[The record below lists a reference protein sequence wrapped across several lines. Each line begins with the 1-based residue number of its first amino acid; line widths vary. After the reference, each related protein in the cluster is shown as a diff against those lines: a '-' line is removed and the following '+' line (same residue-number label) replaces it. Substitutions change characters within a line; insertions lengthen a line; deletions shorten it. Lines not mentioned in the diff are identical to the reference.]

1 MLVVLLAV
9 AGLGLVWVARNRSS
23 GPPHPRQWDARVLP
37 LVRFVEQTRG
47 LRFRHPVAVE
57 YLSDTDFRR
66 EVLDEPIESP
76 EEQRDDEAAA
86 RALGLPVGK
95 NGLVAA
101 GNTLSGEGITAY
113 YDDAT
118 GKVDVRGA
126 DLTVYRRATIVHEL
140 THALQDQHFN
150 LSRQGSYSSDDRNA
164 AFEAVVEDDAVRM
177 EDAYVD
183 SLPKVEQDAYDQEQ
197 AAGDAAY
204 GAGITGVPDWL
215 SATTD
220 FPYSVG
226 ESFTLALAD
235 AGGRAAVDRAL
246 RTPPPALAEIMEA
259 AHRPGRRRCR
269 SGRRG
274 AGDRQFPGDD
284 R

>member
-1 MLVVLLAV
+1 M
-9 AGLGLVWVARNRSS
+9 
-23 GPPHPRQWDARVLP
+23 
-37 LVRFVEQTRG
+37 RG
-47 LRFRHPVAVE
+47 SE
-57 YLSDTDFRR
+57 
-66 EVLDEPIESP
+66 
-76 EEQRDDEAAA
+76 
-86 RALGLPVGK
+86 
-95 NGLVAA
+95 
-101 GNTLSGEGITAY
+101 
-113 YDDAT
+113 
-118 GKVDVRGA
+118 
-126 DLTVYRRATIVHEL
+126 LTVGRRATIVHEL

-226 ESFTLALAD
+226 ESFTPNGSD
-235 AGGRAAVDRAL
+235 SWCDGGPSTGRG
-246 RTPPPALAEIMEA
+246 
-259 AHRPGRRRCR
+259 GRRRRPWPR
-269 SGRRG
+269 SWKLLTDRAGAGAGQVGEGQATVSSRGMTARAPHRNQRFRRG
-274 AGDRQFPGDD
+274 PRL